1 MHIIRL
7 LTFVAFRDEENE
19 APVADFKQQATQ
31 QQKCKTR
38 LGSEVKESSVDNQK
52 TKSDGTTH
60 KTPLKTVS
68 ANISG
73 KLGLGCGSGTC
84 LFPMRMY
91 NCGMKMFKSSVGLL
105 KIHVT

>member
-1 MHIIRL
+1 MRIISL

-19 APVADFKQQATQ
+19 APEADIKQTASQ
-31 QQKCKTR
+31 QQKSTTR

-52 TKSDGTTH
+52 TESDGTTH

-73 KLGLGCGSGTC
+73 RLGLGCGSAT
-84 LFPMRMY
+84 
-91 NCGMKMFKSSVGLL
+91 
-105 KIHVT
+105 

>member
-1 MHIIRL
+1 MRIIRL

-19 APVADFKQQATQ
+19 APEADINQQATQ
-31 QQKCKTR
+31 QQKSKTR
-38 LGSEVKESSVDNQK
+38 LGSKDKVSSVDNQK

-73 KLGLGCGSGTC
+73 RLGLGCGSAT
-84 LFPMRMY
+84 
-91 NCGMKMFKSSVGLL
+91 
-105 KIHVT
+105 